1 MHRLKERLT
10 YGNVVATIALF
21 VALGGSSYAAITLPR
36 NSVGA
41 NQIRTG
47 AVRSSEVKDKSLNAR
62 DLSTAARTF
71 LKGRTG
77 PRGPQGPT
85 GPTGPPGNGPGGP
98 NQLVLTYETSPGTI
112 NAGEVGGGTA
122 TCGAN
127 RRVVAGG
134 ARVESASDT
143 SIRESYPNINNTAW
157 TVRLGNDDDPV
168 VKPGPFNFTVFA
180 ICAG

>member
-1 MHRLKERLT
+1 MHRLKGRLT

-47 AVRSSEVKDKSLNAR
+47 GVRTAEVKDRSLGAR

-77 PRGPQGPT
+77 PQGPT
-85 GPTGPPGNGPGGP
+85 GPTGPPGNGPGTP
-98 NQLVLTYETSPGTI
+98 TSVVLTYETSPGTL

-122 TCGAN
+122 TCGAG
-127 RRVVAGG
+127 RHVTGGG

-157 TVRLGNDDDPV
+157 TVRLGNDDDPG